1 MSIKAPFGTQEFHR
15 NQFNFT
21 GKTQETRK
29 NPTFQRE
36 LDFVMYNIDINSPL
50 STTTKAL
57 ATEICMSMQID

>member
-1 MSIKAPFGTQEFHR
+1 MSIKAPFGTQE
-15 NQFNFT
+15 
-21 GKTQETRK
+21 TRK
-29 NPTFQRE
+29 NPAFQRE